1 MLHAAN
7 HHDRSLC
14 CVMWLCYYVIGVN
27 YWKTIR
33 PPRPRLSSLM
43 AQAGNHRSWSN
54 RCLFSQSTSWQILS
68 KTLLKIMKHSS
79 SSCHIPHLHLK
90 GSLFQFWYLSQVSH
104 CVTLCH
110 AEISREGDLT
120 THSGHSRGLYF
131 SFITGGRMREC
142 NIATLSRS
150 ALMTHYIAR
159 PGESEGNSG
168 NVLHFLPIEL
178 MRPNLCIWP
187 FCKFCIGGG
196 CRGKSDIFI

>member
-43 AQAGNHRSWSN
+43 AQAGNHCSWSN

-104 CVTLCH
+104 CVTQRSVETRENWQH
-110 AEISREGDLT
+110 IPDTAEAFISALSRE
-120 THSGHSRGLYF
+120 R
-131 SFITGGRMREC
+131 RMREC

>member
-1 MLHAAN
+1 
-7 HHDRSLC
+7 
-14 CVMWLCYYVIGVN
+14 
-27 YWKTIR
+27 
-33 PPRPRLSSLM
+33 
-43 AQAGNHRSWSN
+43 
-54 RCLFSQSTSWQILS
+54 
-68 KTLLKIMKHSS
+68 MKHSS
-79 SSCHIPHLHLK
+79 SSCHIFLICISKALYFSFDICHKCHT
-90 GSLFQFWYLSQVSH
+90 VSH
-104 CVTLCH
+104 CVTQRSVERDIPDT
-110 AEISREGDLT
+110 AEAFISALSRE
-120 THSGHSRGLYF
+120 R
-131 SFITGGRMREC
+131 RMREC